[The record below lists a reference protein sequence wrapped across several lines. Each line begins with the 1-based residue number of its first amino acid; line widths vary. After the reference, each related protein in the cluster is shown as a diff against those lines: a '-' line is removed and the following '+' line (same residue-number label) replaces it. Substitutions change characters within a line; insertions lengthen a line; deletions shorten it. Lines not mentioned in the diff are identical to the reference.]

1 MPAAT
6 TLPTRAPHGGDALP
20 ATLLAGAGAGAAA
33 GPAGT
38 TGRDPRGLE
47 FRAASCTVR
56 PVAESLDA
64 VRAFVR
70 RTAHDWSVDGIADDL
85 TLVVSELV
93 TNALRHGLGAGA
105 HATGVGVSLY
115 GTASRVMCVVSDPSD
130 EVPVRV
136 TPDHTH
142 DSGRGLQIVEALSMY
157 WGWTPLE
164 RDGDPAGK
172 SVWAVFPLDT
182 MTPEARA
189 V

>member
-1 MPAAT
+1 MAAAT
-6 TLPTRAPHGGDALP
+6 TLRAVRDGDALP
-20 ATLLAGAGAGAAA
+20 PTCLTDSDDVGTVGRDS
-33 GPAGT
+33 GPA
-38 TGRDPRGLE
+38 RHPELRV
-47 FRAASCTVR
+47 ANCTVR
-56 PVAESLDA
+56 PLAESLDA

-93 TNALRHGLGAGA
+93 TNALRHGLGPGA
-105 HATGVGVSLY
+105 QAKGIGVALY
-115 GTASRVMCVVSDPSD
+115 GTASRVMCAVSDSSD
-130 EVPVRV
+130 EAPVRV
-136 TPDHTH
+136 APDHTH

-164 RDGDPAGK
+164 RDGDSAGK

-182 MTPEARA
+182 LTTEARA

>member
-1 MPAAT
+1 MAAAT
-6 TLPTRAPHGGDALP
+6 TLHARASRDGGVLSAALLTDGDDIG
-20 ATLLAGAGAGAAA
+20 TL
-33 GPAGT
+33 
-38 TGRDPRGLE
+38 GRDTGLA
-47 FRAASCTVR
+47 RHPDLRVASCTVR
-56 PVAESLDA
+56 PLAESLDA
-64 VRAFVR
+64 VRLFVR
-70 RTAHDWSVDGIADDL
+70 RTARDWAVDGIADDL

-105 HATGVGVSLY
+105 HAKGVGVALY
-115 GTASRVMCVVSDPSD
+115 GTASRVMCAVSDPSD
-130 EVPVRV
+130 EAPVRV

-164 RDGDPAGK
+164 RDGDSAGK

-182 MTPEARA
+182 LTPEARA

>member
-1 MPAAT
+1 MAAAT
-6 TLPTRAPHGGDALP
+6 TLPTRALRDGDALP
-20 ATLLAGAGAGAAA
+20 AALLTDGDALGTAGRGA
-33 GPAGT
+33 GPA
-38 TGRDPRGLE
+38 RRPELRV
-47 FRAASCTVR
+47 ASCTVR
-56 PVAESLDA
+56 PLPESLDD
-64 VRAFVR
+64 VRSFVR
-70 RTAHDWSVDGIADDL
+70 RTARDWSVDGISDDL

-105 HATGVGVSLY
+105 RAAGVGVALY
-115 GTASRVMCVVSDPSD
+115 GTASRVMCAVSDPSD

-164 RDGDPAGK
+164 RDGDTAGK

-182 MTPEARA
+182 LTPEARA

>member
-1 MPAAT
+1 MAATT
-6 TLPTRAPHGGDALP
+6 TLPTRAPQGGDVLPAALLTGGDA
-20 ATLLAGAGAGAAA
+20 A
-33 GPAGT
+33 
-38 TGRDPRGLE
+38 GRDARRPE
-47 FRAASCTVR
+47 FRVASCTVG

-70 RTAHDWSVDGIADDL
+70 GTAHDWSVDGIADDL

-105 HATGVGVSLY
+105 HAMGVGVALY
-115 GTASRVMCVVSDPSD
+115 GTTSRVMCVVSDPSD

-157 WGWTPLE
+157 WGWTPRE

-182 MTPEARA
+182 LTPEARA